1 MFKFNFDVD
10 DDTGQNT
17 DVYHTIKPMGPIL
30 RRQFQPHS
38 QSFLSQTR
46 GGELSLPRRDLFDA
60 RFQLISQNAD
70 ADDPDAL
77 EQPSINA
84 RSALHFLDTP
94 SDLVPLVYEGGLK
107 TWECSLDLASY
118 LDGISSRFDVSGK
131 RVLEIGC
138 GTSIPSLYILHRIFS
153 SPPSQNQTHIH
164 LQDYNASVLEL
175 VTIPNIILT
184 WYLSEAAATYRKS
197 EEQADSPL
205 ELSISES
212 LRDAFHESLMTY
224 GVHLRFFSGSWDT
237 FDLQTSGGSY
247 NLVLTSETIYRT
259 ESLPSLAAIMRG
271 AGNAE
276 GSKDVDDYLC
286 LVAAK
291 VLYFGVGGGV
301 AEFLRC
307 VRNLDIGGTIETV
320 WEKTQGVERRQKV
333 WTNPDSNR
341 RPPAVSAMLS
351 GCDNQLH
358 HMPDV
363 RYPIIMVFKIAGW
376 VFSFEQ
382 VRAWLE
388 KQGQQ
393 HQHLPDE
400 FLATNVNYW
409 FKEINI
415 DYLWAVGTNE
425 GVYSRLSYWLEG
437 AEKIPSRQ
445 CSVSTVSGSWMRT
458 VK

>member
-17 DVYHTIKPMGPIL
+17 DVYHTTQTHGPDST
-30 RRQFQPHS
+30 QAVPAAFTE
-38 QSFLSQTR
+38 LSLADALNNLPSKISYSPITIPLAS
-46 GGELSLPRRDLFDA
+46 GGELLLPRRDLFDA

-320 WEKTQGVERRQKV
+320 WEKTQGVERRV
-333 WTNPDSNR
+333 MS
-341 RPPAVSAMLS
+341 
-351 GCDNQLH
+351 
-358 HMPDV
+358 V
-363 RYPIIMVFKIAGW
+363 RW
-376 VFSFEQ
+376 
-382 VRAWLE
+382 
-388 KQGQQ
+388 
-393 HQHLPDE
+393 
-400 FLATNVNYW
+400 N
-409 FKEINI
+409 
-415 DYLWAVGTNE
+415 
-425 GVYSRLSYWLEG
+425 
-437 AEKIPSRQ
+437 
-445 CSVSTVSGSWMRT
+445 
-458 VK
+458 